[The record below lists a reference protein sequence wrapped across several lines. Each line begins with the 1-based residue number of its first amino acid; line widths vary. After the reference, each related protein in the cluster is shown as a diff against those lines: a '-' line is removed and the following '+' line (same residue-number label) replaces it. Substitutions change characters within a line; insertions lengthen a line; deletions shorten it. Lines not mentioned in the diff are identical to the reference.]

1 MVPWTPTMPWRGGVL
16 CLALAVVAVPVPL
29 DLTACSAAQ
38 RRVFAEVPHHGGA
51 HVAVHVRRD

>member
-1 MVPWTPTMPWRGGVL
+1 
-16 CLALAVVAVPVPL
+16 VAVPVPL